1 MKPPKITPGE
11 WGYMDNGLFFEV
23 YTNKPYP
30 RCSFISCF
38 DHIKITEISKAEA
51 CMNAKAI
58 SAVPNMIEALIHVLN
73 HADAM
78 NLTNRDVSI
87 ILNSLK
93 KAGCTN
99 EN

>member
-11 WGYMDNGLFFEV
+11 WNYRYNGHFYQIGTGE
-23 YTNKPYP
+23 PYP
-30 RCSFISCF
+30 DCSFISCF
-38 DHIKITEISKAEA
+38 DHEEVTGISKDESEA
-51 CMNAKAI
+51 NAKAV
-58 SAVPNMIEALIHVLN
+58 SAVPDLVEALIHVLN

-78 NLTNRDVSI
+78 NLSNRDVSI